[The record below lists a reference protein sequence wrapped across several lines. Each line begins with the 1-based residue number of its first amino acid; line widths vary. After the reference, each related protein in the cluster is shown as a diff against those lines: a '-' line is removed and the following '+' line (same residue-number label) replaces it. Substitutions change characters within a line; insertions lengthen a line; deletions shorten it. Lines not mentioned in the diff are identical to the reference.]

1 MKGSFSYPMARFI
14 SATCKMH
21 WIEPISQVRLSLE
34 DDHFI
39 SILEWG
45 LPNGMSF
52 NETFDGWVRQCGHP
66 VLTVSQSEDTIKIDQ
81 ERFMHFGKE
90 IDKPES
96 SLGYK
101 WNVPISYVDKDGNYN
116 LEWMLTDEQ
125 FELKGNSYQILFKT
139 NNFNKRTFD
148 N

>member
-1 MKGSFSYPMARFI
+1 MDRADITGSYRHLGNGDF
-14 SATCKMH
+14 T
-21 WIEPISQVRLSLE
+21 
-34 DDHFI
+34 

-66 VLTVSQSEDTIKIDQ
+66 VLTVSQSEDRIKIDQ

-96 SLGYK
+96 SLEYK
-101 WNVPISYVDKDGNYN
+101 WNVPISYIDKDGNYKASFI
-116 LEWMLTDEQ
+116 LDG
-125 FELKGNSYQILFKT
+125 GNIVLL
-139 NNFNKRTFD
+139 R
-148 N
+148 

>member
-1 MKGSFSYPMARFI
+1 MKDSSSYRMARFI

-21 WIEPISQVRLSLE
+21 WIEQISQVRIGNLE

-66 VLTVSQSEDTIKIDQ
+66 VLTVSQSED
-81 ERFMHFGKE
+81 
-90 IDKPES
+90 
-96 SLGYK
+96 
-101 WNVPISYVDKDGNYN
+101 
-116 LEWMLTDEQ
+116 
-125 FELKGNSYQILFKT
+125 
-139 NNFNKRTFD
+139 RTF
-148 N
+148 